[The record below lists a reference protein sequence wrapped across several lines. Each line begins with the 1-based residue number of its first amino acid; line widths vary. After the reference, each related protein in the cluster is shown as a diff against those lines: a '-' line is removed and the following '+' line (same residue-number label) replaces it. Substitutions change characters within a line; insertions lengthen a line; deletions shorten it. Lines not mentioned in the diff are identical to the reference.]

1 MLKIRCLTALVFI
14 CFFQQ
19 VVVAQDKFITLAS
32 TTSTQ
37 DSGLFK
43 HLLPQFES
51 KTGIAVRVVAQGTGQ
66 ALGSGRRGDA
76 DVVLVHDKEAE
87 LRFVAEGF
95 GVARHDVMYNDFIL
109 VGPRK
114 DVAQAGAAKTISA
127 SLKAI
132 AASKSLFIS
141 RGDKSGTHS
150 AELKIWALAGINPAE
165 GKGDW
170 YREIGAG
177 MGAALNM
184 ASASGAYT
192 LSDRST
198 WLAFKNKG
206 DLAIVFEKDTTLFNP
221 YGVMLVNPAKHPHV
235 KKVAAMQFIHWLTSK
250 EGQLAIANFKISG
263 DSVFF
268 PSAVAKQSN

>member
-1 MLKIRCLTALVFI
+1 MLKVRCLAALVFI
-14 CFFQQ
+14 GFCQQ
-19 VVVAQDKFITLAS
+19 VVLAQDKFITLAS

-95 GVARHDVMYNDFIL
+95 GVARHDVMYNDFVL

-114 DVAQAGAAKTISA
+114 DVAKAGAAKTISA

-141 RGDKSGTHS
+141 RGDQSGTHS

-206 DLAIVFEKDTTLFNP
+206 DLAIVFEKEKTLFNP

-235 KKVAAMQFIHWLTSK
+235 KKAEAMQFIDWLTSK
-250 EGQLAIANFKISG
+250 EGQLAIASFTING
-263 DSVFF
+263 GSVFY
-268 PSAVAKQSN
+268 PNAGPQ